1 MTAPH
6 LMRLWVACRCGL
18 GRVRLWAAL
27 CVVWALWGPW
37 APARAAE
44 GVVVLD
50 RAYAQLQLHK
60 QAAPAPGEISLPL
73 HWDVAYPRS
82 GGLATLRLVFDLD
95 PSARQAPHAVL
106 IERLGN
112 AYHIR
117 LNGMVLASGGDMHT
131 PDDGWA
137 SKRPLFLNVPPVLL
151 RDHNELDIDLRAD
164 LGRRA
169 GLSVV
174 RVGPTATLT
183 PHWRVEELLRVV
195 LPQAAAVLSGLAAA
209 LCVLLWVQQRD
220 SLYAFAAL
228 GEGAWGLRVMDIWWE
243 ASPFVWPVWALTIL
257 GLFIVWTFAL
267 YQMVLALWTQRPTWE
282 RRIAYGLMVLAPP
295 MWIAGA
301 VLGNTAWVIVWVAVS
316 LTFWLVVSL
325 ALAWH
330 VIRQPDLARGLL
342 AGSMLASTGS
352 IVRDALASRADPL
365 MYADNGW
372 GKFAAVCLALSVIAI
387 VSTRFKRTKDD
398 LMALQHSLEQRLQTR
413 ERELDAQNLVLRTL
427 ERKAAVAQERAR
439 ILRDMHDGAG
449 AHLITAMRQ
458 LEGGVASRQEVIST
472 LRESLDQLRLSV
484 DALALPPGDV
494 NALLASLRF
503 RLERRI
509 QDAGLQL
516 HWQVALLSPWAA
528 ATEEGMRHL
537 QYILFEAISN
547 VLQHAQATELTVSA
561 DMRPQGDREVIVLC
575 VQDNGQGLPEQV
587 NGNGMRTMR
596 ERAGLIGAAL
606 RFPAHPSGTVVQIE
620 MVC

>member
-1 MTAPH
+1 MHPGPRPLGWA
-6 LMRLWVACRCGL
+6 RVGWVGL
-18 GRVRLWAAL
+18 L
-27 CVVWALWGPW
+27 
-37 APARAAE
+37 
-44 GVVVLD
+44 VVLGWCASALAWAQD
-50 RAYAQLQLHK
+50 GQGVQRLTRAHLSLQLDR
-60 QAAPAPGEISLPL
+60 QASPPPGDTPLPL
-73 HWDVAYPRS
+73 HWDVAFQRS
-82 GGLATLRLVFDLD
+82 HGRATLRLPFALGPV
-95 PSARQAPHAVL
+95 ARQSPHAVL
-106 IERLGN
+106 IQRLGN
-112 AYHIR
+112 AYTIH
-117 LNGMVLASGGDMHT
+117 LNGTELASGGDLDR
-131 PDDGWA
+131 PNDGWA
-137 SKRPLFLNVPPVLL
+137 SKRPLFLTVPPVLL
-151 RDHNELDIDLRAD
+151 QEHNELVIQLRAD

-169 GLSVV
+169 GLSEVL
-174 RVGPTATLT
+174 VGPTALLA
-183 PHWRVEELLRVV
+183 PQWRVEELLRVV
-195 LPQAAAVLSGLAAA
+195 LPQAATVLSGLAAA
-209 LCVLLWVQQRD
+209 LCLLLWAQQRD

-228 GEGAWGLRVMDIWWE
+228 GETAWGLRVMDIWWE
-243 ASPFVWPVWALTIL
+243 ASPLDWPHWAMVIL
-257 GLFIVWTFAL
+257 GLFIVWTLSL
-267 YQMVLALWTQRPTWE
+267 YQMVLALWTHRPTWE
-282 RRIAYGLMVLAPP
+282 RRAAYGLLLLAPP
-295 MWIAGA
+295 MWVAGA
-301 VLGNTAWVIVWVAVS
+301 VLGNTAWVIVWI
-316 LTFWLVVSL
+316 VVSL
-325 ALAWH
+325 AFWMFVSLTLTWH
-330 VIRQPDLARGLL
+330 VLRQPDWARGLL
-342 AGSMLASTGS
+342 AVSMLASTGS
-352 IVRDALASRADPL
+352 IVRDTLAGRADPA

-387 VSTRFKRTKDD
+387 VSSRFKRTKDE
-398 LMALQHSLEQRLQTR
+398 LMALQHSLEERLQTR
-413 ERELDAQNLVLRTL
+413 ERELNEQNQTLRTL
-427 ERKAAVAQERAR
+427 ERRAAVAQERAR

-458 LEGGVASRQEVIST
+458 LEGGVATQAEVLST

-484 DALALPPGDV
+484 DAMALPPGDV

-606 RFPAHPSGTVVQIE
+606 RFPAHPGGTVVQIE